1 MIILLILA
9 LLGVVFSWALM
20 GLWGMFFPIAM
31 LVVGFLIGAITEA
44 YSRGHYR

>member
-31 LVVGFLIGAITEA
+31 LMVGFIMGVGAEEYT
-44 YSRGHYR
+44 RR